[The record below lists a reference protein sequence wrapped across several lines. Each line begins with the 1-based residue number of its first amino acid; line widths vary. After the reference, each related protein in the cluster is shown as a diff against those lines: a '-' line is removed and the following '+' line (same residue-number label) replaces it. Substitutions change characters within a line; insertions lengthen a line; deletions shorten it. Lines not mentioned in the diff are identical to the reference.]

1 MKGAIL
7 EIHTMTHLLQQ
18 LSNLNDSNEYLR
30 PLPRMNVIITT
41 INRLRQSNM
50 GPILEELP

>member
-7 EIHTMTHLLQQ
+7 EIHTMTQLLQQ

-30 PLPRMNVIITT
+30 ATT
-41 INRLRQSNM
+41 KNQ
-50 GPILEELP
+50 E